1 METNNWVEEHHIPW
15 IFIYRSIIDIGY
27 CPKRTDSIA
36 ELLETGNPWFSIW
49 LLSCGLWYSNLWW
62 YIFLQRWGV
71 FVGYNRH
78 FHHPTWYLWTV
89 AGHYEMNGTE
99 EECNTL
105 ICSVKIFLYRAKISI
120 TQLRTD
126 ICNCLMYVCN
136 CGTAVCNRVMEI
148 LKGTKKIFWGYWGKC
163 SVGTHDEAWSSVMA
177 LFLPI

>member
-1 METNNWVEEHHIPW
+1 MSICVNSFTKICKTM
-15 IFIYRSIIDIGY
+15 RSISKQEPTPLQSSLKQVIRDFQSGFWAMASDIVTYDG
-27 CPKRTDSIA
+27 T
-36 ELLETGNPWFSIW
+36 
-49 LLSCGLWYSNLWW
+49 
-62 YIFLQRWGV
+62 IFLQRWGV

-78 FHHPTWYLWTV
+78 FHHPMWYLWTV

-99 EECNTL
+99 EVCNTL

-126 ICNCLMYVCN
+126 ICNSLMYVCN